1 MILFFGVALFV
12 VGCILEACGRDWEA
26 SERNADR
33 RADRIISAIGDASY
47 SIKSSHE
54 SVAREQTE
62 YLERLA
68 IDCDKEGK
76 FQDSHGRWFR
86 RRLAYDEHGR
96 VIAEEIVGIEQ

>member
-1 MILFFGVALFV
+1 MILVFGVALFII
-12 VGCILEACGRDWEA
+12 GCILEACGRDWEA

-47 SIKSSHE
+47 SIRSSHE
-54 SVAREQTE
+54 SVTQEQTE

-68 IDCDKEGK
+68 LDCDKEGK